1 MKNILN
7 QDNFLQDSAFR
18 QAIINQL
25 KEISLFREK
34 IIDRTARY
42 NADNFITTEI
52 KLNRTPYVYLLEHGM
67 LNVDSLLIECEKMMQ
82 KKSVLPSTVRRYLGQ
97 FFSLCMSKAI
107 EVHAEKFSKTLKK

>member
-34 IIDRTARY
+34 IIDRTAKY
-42 NADNFITTEI
+42 NNKIASEI

-67 LNVDSLLIECEKMMQ
+67 LNVDSLLLECDKMMQ

-107 EVHAEKFSKTLKK
+107 EVQAEKFSKKLKK